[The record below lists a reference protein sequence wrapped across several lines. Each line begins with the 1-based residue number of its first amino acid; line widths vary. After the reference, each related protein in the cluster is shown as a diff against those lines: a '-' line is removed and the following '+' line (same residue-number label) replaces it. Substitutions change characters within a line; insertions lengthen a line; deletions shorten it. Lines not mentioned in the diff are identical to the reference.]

1 MKKIMITFLLTAF
14 CCTAF
19 AIESPQQD
27 TTKRRQ
33 DTTKRQPMKSK
44 IPKKKYPGKDSTQK
58 DTIKRKPGD
67 TTRRIPPVM

>member
-1 MKKIMITFLLTAF
+1 MKKLIMTLLLASF
-14 CCTAF
+14 CCATF

-33 DTTKRQPMKSK
+33 DTTKRQPVKSK
-44 IPKKKYPGKDSTQK
+44 KKHPGKDSTQK
-58 DTIKRKPGD
+58 DTVKRKTGD

>member
-1 MKKIMITFLLTAF
+1 MLLLALFSCAT
-14 CCTAF
+14 F

-44 IPKKKYPGKDSTQK
+44 KKYPGKDSTKK
-58 DTIKRKPGD
+58 DSIKRKMGD
-67 TTRRIPPVM
+67 TSRRIQPVM